1 MPDMAYGDGTITKR
15 PDGRLQVMVMVAG
28 RRRYAMI
35 SARLARTDPR
45 EARRQAEK
53 AKRDLLALRD
63 AAVNPS
69 AQTLGDYLDAWI
81 AGLRDAKRA
90 RIRPRTLDHY
100 RLIVERHIKPA
111 IGRVRLDRLTE
122 RDIQAWIDGDAGSP
136 RTVDH
141 HRAVL
146 RRALNVAV
154 RQRTLLRNPALAV
167 DLPPIPE
174 FRGDP
179 LSLEEAR
186 HLLEATVG
194 DRLGALWRLAIDAG
208 LRLSELLGLGWEDD
222 VDLDAGTVTPSRQ
235 LVRRGGQWG
244 YGPPKVAR
252 QLVAVAIAPDTVA
265 ALRAHK
271 LRQATERTAD
281 WRYFG
286 LVFVSPDRNRDGQV
300 GMPFHEAAVLRAF
313 HDACDRAGIRRRRIH
328 DLRGTSAT
336 LMRELGVAED
346 VRMARLGH
354 TTQAMARHYGQ
365 AAAGLDRRAS
375 EALSDALRA
384 AQ

>member
-1 MPDMAYGDGTITKR
+1 MPDMAYGDGTVTKR
-15 PDGRLQVMVMVAG
+15 SDGRLQVMVTVDG
-28 RRRYAMI
+28 KRRYATI
-35 SARLARTDPR
+35 PAKLVRSDPR
-45 EARRQAEK
+45 EAKRQAEK
-53 AKRDLLALRD
+53 AKRELLALRD

-81 AGLRDAKRA
+81 ASMRDAKRA

-111 IGRVRLDRLTE
+111 LGRIRLDRLSE
-122 RDIQAWIDGDAGSP
+122 RDIQRWIDGDGGSP
-136 RTVDH
+136 RTIDH

-154 RQRTLLRNPALAV
+154 RQRVILRNPALAI
-167 DLPPIPE
+167 DLPPVPE

-179 LSLEEAR
+179 LSIDEAR
-186 HLLEATVG
+186 RLLEATAG
-194 DRLGALWRLAIDAG
+194 DRLGVLWRLAIDTG

-222 VDLDAGTVTPSRQ
+222 IDLDAATVTPNRQ
-235 LVRRGGQWG
+235 LVRRAGEWG
-244 YGPPKVAR
+244 YGPPKAAR
-252 QLVAVAIAPDTVA
+252 ELAAVAIAPDTVA

-271 LRQATERTAD
+271 VRQADERRAE
-281 WRYFG
+281 WCYWG
-286 LVFVSPDRNRDGQV
+286 LVFISPDRNRDGDV

-328 DLRGTSAT
+328 DLRGTTAT

-346 VRMARLGH
+346 VRMSRLGH
-354 TTQAMARHYGQ
+354 TTKAMARHYGQ
-365 AAAGLDRRAS
+365 AGSALDRRAS
-375 EALSDALRA
+375 ETLSDALRA
-384 AQ
+384 AN